1 MIWNPYSDL
10 LISIRVNK
18 GDQIRRYLLWRK
30 PILKIMRP
38 PCASPAPKG
47 GGGVSD
53 ASLLPLSGFRHEY
66 R

>member
-1 MIWNPYSDL
+1 MIWTRTSDL

-38 PCASPAPKG
+38 LYASPAPG
-47 GGGVSD
+47 GAGAHAMPPYYRVGV
-53 ASLLPLSGFRHEY
+53 RHEY

>member
-47 GGGVSD
+47 GGGVQRC
-53 ASLLPLSGFRHEY
+53 LPITVVGVQT
-66 R
+66 